1 MPGGVVPGVYKW
13 AMIQAIYK
21 GVEIEM
27 ELHQQAHFYWK
38 CDYTLITHP
47 ERTRTVHRGEKEF
60 ATMDL
65 AKENAL
71 KEACEEIDRTLESTR
86 GRVQTA
92 SNSG

>member
-1 MPGGVVPGVYKW
+1 
-13 AMIQAIYK
+13 MIQAVYR

-47 ERTRTVHRGEKEF
+47 ERTQTVHSGEKEF

-71 KEACEEIDRTLESTR
+71 KEACEAIDRIMESRR
-86 GRVQTA
+86 GSVQTA

>member
-1 MPGGVVPGVYKW
+1 M
-13 AMIQAIYK
+13 AMIQAVYK

-27 ELHQQAHFYWK
+27 ELHQQSHFYWK

-47 ERTRTVHRGEKEF
+47 ERTQTVHRGEKEF

-71 KEACEEIDRTLESTR
+71 KEACEAIDRIMESPR
-86 GRVQTA
+86 DRVQTA
-92 SNSG
+92 SNSS